1 MLLYS
6 GTIPES
12 TTKAIAI
19 QQKFLESLARV
30 VLNNKTDLDYLLA
43 EQGGVCVVA
52 KSLTILGLWLLR
64 KLRLSYIKKESGGLR
79 K

>member
-6 GTIPES
+6 GTIPEF

-19 QQKFLESLARV
+19 HQKFLECLARV

-43 EQGGVCVVA
+43 EQGDVCVMA
-52 KSLTILGLWLLR
+52 KSITILGLLLLR
-64 KLRLSYIKKESGGLR
+64 KLRPSYTKKKSVGLR